1 MRIATLVSACALAFG
16 VGGCATVEQT
26 PYPVQPVKVIV
37 PYPVGNAGDL
47 MGRALAEKLGQMW
60 GQPVTVENRPGPTT
74 VPGADAAAKAKAD
87 GYTLLVHSISFATDG
102 ALYTGLP
109 YDPEKDFVPLAG
121 FAKQPFA
128 LVTGPQS
135 GIKTVA
141 DLVAKAKASPM
152 KYGSLGPR
160 TQIAFV
166 AEQFK
171 KQAGFPATNVSYKS
185 LLEANGGIAKGD
197 VAFWFPPVAGAV
209 GPIRDGKLVPLAVTA
224 GKRSPLLPQVPTMA
238 EAGVANMESQSWFG
252 LWAPAGVPKSVAER
266 LSGDVAKVLQS
277 PDVLEKLAK
286 MGAEPMP
293 MAAGEFGR
301 FVKAEM
307 EASRRFT
314 GELGIKPEAYVP
326 PARP

>member
-1 MRIATLVSACALAFG
+1 MRIATLVSACAIAAGL
-16 VGGCATVEQT
+16 GGCATVQET

-47 MGRALAEKLGQMW
+47 MGRVLAEKLGQIW
-60 GQPVTVENRPGPTT
+60 GQPVTVENRPGATT
-74 VPGADAAAKAKAD
+74 VPGTDAAAKSKAD
-87 GYTLLVHSISFATDG
+87 GYTLLVHSISFTNDG

-109 YDPEKDFVPLAG
+109 YDPEKDFIPVAG

-135 GIKTVA
+135 GVRTVA

-152 KYGSLGPR
+152 KYGSLGAR

-171 KQAGFPATNVSYKS
+171 KQAGFPATNVTYKS
-185 LLEANGGIAKGD
+185 LMEANGAIVKGE
-197 VAFWFPPVAGAV
+197 VGFWFPPVAGVA
-209 GPIRDGKLVPLAVTA
+209 GPIREGKLVPLAVTA

-238 EAGVANMESQSWFG
+238 EAGVANTESYAWFG
-252 LWAPAGVPKSVAER
+252 LWAPAGVPKDLAGR

-293 MAAGEFGR
+293 MAAAEFGR

-326 PARP
+326 PAKP

>member
-1 MRIATLVSACALAFG
+1 MRIASLVSACAVAMG
-16 VGGCATVEQT
+16 IGGCATVQET
-26 PYPVQPVKVIV
+26 PYPVQPVKLVV

-74 VPGADAAAKAKAD
+74 VVGTDAAAKAKAD

-102 ALYTGLP
+102 ALYTSLP

-121 FAKQPFA
+121 FARQPFA

-135 GIKTVA
+135 GVKTVG
-141 DLVAKAKASPM
+141 DLVARGRASAI

-160 TQIAFV
+160 TQITFV
-166 AEQFK
+166 TEQFK
-171 KQAGFPATNVSYKS
+171 KQAGFPATNVPYKS
-185 LLEANGGIAKGD
+185 LMEANGATMKGD
-197 VAFWFPPVAGAV
+197 VTFWFPPVAGVA
-209 GPIRDGKLVPLAVTA
+209 GPIREGKLVPLAVTA
-224 GKRSPLLPQVPTMA
+224 AKRSTLLPQVPTMA
-238 EAGVANMESQSWFG
+238 EAGVANTESYAWFG
-252 LWAPAGVPKSVAER
+252 LWAPAGVPKGLAER
-266 LSGDVAKVLQS
+266 LSSDVAKVLQA

-293 MAAGEFGR
+293 MSMGEFGR

-307 EASRRFT
+307 EASRRLT
-314 GELGIKPEAYVP
+314 GDLGIKPEAYVA
-326 PARP
+326 PAKP